1 MTGRNPTEDEIK
13 NREEDIYLTEQS
25 IKELLQ
31 GKIVFDDDGRIWI
44 HPPKTDIL
52 GLRKKLKGVI

>member
-1 MTGRNPTEDEIK
+1 MKGRTPTEDEIK
-13 NREEDIYLTEQS
+13 ARREDIYLTEQS

-31 GKIVFDDDGRIWI
+31 GKIIFEDDGRIWI

-52 GLRKKLKGVI
+52 GLRKKLKQMI